1 MDRIVLWCI
10 AATVL
15 AAGRGRSYCHRH
27 RRLVELP
34 PRVLLDVDHGR
45 SGTCAQCE
53 SNAPSEASCRTAAQ
67 PGLRIEQQPVTRTP
81 SHGRFVQRPPRPTV
95 VLVESRYTSDKARVK
110 PSPSIVAAHTTAA
123 TTAVAVSA
131 AAVCP
136 RVAVHVSTQL
146 SYAGR

>member
-1 MDRIVLWCI
+1 VDRIVLWCI

-15 AAGRGRSYCHRH
+15 AAGRGRSCCRRH
-27 RRLVELP
+27 RCPVELP
-34 PRVLLDVDHGR
+34 PRVFLDVDGR
-45 SGTCAQCE
+45 GGTCVQCE
-53 SNAPSEASCRTAAQ
+53 SNAPSEANCRTAAQ
-67 PGLRIEQQPVTRTP
+67 SGMRIQQQPVTRTP